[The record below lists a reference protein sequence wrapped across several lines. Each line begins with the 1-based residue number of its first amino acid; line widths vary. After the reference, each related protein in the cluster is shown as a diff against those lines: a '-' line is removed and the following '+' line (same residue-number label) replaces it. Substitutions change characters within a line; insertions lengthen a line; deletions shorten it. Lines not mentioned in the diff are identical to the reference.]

1 MKRDTAAEAGLGIAQ
16 IPAFVLK
23 DALERGAL
31 ELVLADWVPEPI
43 PLHVVYPEN
52 RHLSSKIRVFV
63 DWIAELFAEHDG
75 IQLRS
80 TLRARERSD
89 TLT

>member
-1 MKRDTAAEAGLGIAQ
+1 VAQ

-23 DALERGAL
+23 DAMERGAL
-31 ELVLADWVPEPI
+31 QLVLGEWFAEPA

-52 RHLSSKIRVFV
+52 RHLSRKIRVFV
-63 DWIAELFAEHDG
+63 DWVAELFAEHDG

-80 TLRARERSD
+80 TLGKHARAP
-89 TLT
+89 

>member
-1 MKRDTAAEAGLGIAQ
+1 
-16 IPAFVLK
+16 
-23 DALERGAL
+23 
-31 ELVLADWVPEPI
+31 VPEPV

-52 RHLSSKIRVFV
+52 RHLSGKTRAFV

-80 TLRARERSD
+80 SVRNRPL
-89 TLT
+89 